1 MDVMANRI
9 AMKKKIAASNRTLY
23 LYSEYAKYIIM
34 KEIHVRSTAIASVR
48 HALKWV
54 SRLNKDVQFE
64 TGS

>member
-23 LYSEYAKYIIM
+23 LYNEYAKYIIM
-34 KEIHVRSTAIASVR
+34 KEHVRSTAIASVR

-54 SRLNKDVQFE
+54 SRLNKDEQFE